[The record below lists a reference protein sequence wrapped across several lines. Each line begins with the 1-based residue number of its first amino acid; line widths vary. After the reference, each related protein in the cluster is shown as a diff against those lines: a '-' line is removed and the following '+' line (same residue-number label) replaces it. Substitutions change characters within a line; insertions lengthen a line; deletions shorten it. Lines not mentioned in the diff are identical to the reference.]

1 MRQMFYTCVVE
12 PVFFALPIDNS
23 ARDAKSHVTVENNA
37 HTYART
43 AVRII
48 THFGR
53 FKVVMYTAE
62 PLCCILSNA
71 TKEFS

>member
-1 MRQMFYTCVVE
+1 MHE
-12 PVFFALPIDNS
+12 PQWS
-23 ARDAKSHVTVENNA
+23 
-37 HTYART
+37 

-48 THFGR
+48 TRFGR

-62 PLCCILSNA
+62 PFCCILSNA

>member
-1 MRQMFYTCVVE
+1 MPALGLNAIKVCNSLHMRQTFYTCVVE

-43 AVRII
+43 
-48 THFGR
+48 
-53 FKVVMYTAE
+53 VVECGSHNYT
-62 PLCCILSNA
+62 LWSL
-71 TKEFS
+71 